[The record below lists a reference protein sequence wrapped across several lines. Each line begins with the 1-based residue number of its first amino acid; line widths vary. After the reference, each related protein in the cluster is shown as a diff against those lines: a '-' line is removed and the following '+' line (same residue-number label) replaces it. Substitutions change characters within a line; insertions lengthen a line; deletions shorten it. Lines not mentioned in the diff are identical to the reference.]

1 MSGTLATSMINTA
14 TSIANVANRLLLKQ
28 NSLLYSD
35 LNGKDKTTQ
44 LNLLK
49 DLEKK
54 PGNVFEIVYGLPV
67 TNTTINNTT
76 WNNPLYMKYDSTIN
90 FTNFLHPT
98 GTDPIGFAIKIFS
111 YIDILTDGSYIF
123 TNNKVTTNE
132 SPLLNLFLNGY
143 KILDLPTSANIV
155 PTNEVY
161 LKKGTYLL
169 YIEVVSTS
177 TINLTL
183 NLKGST
189 TTSIDTFISSTPY
202 KLLSN
207 ITNKRDESITNYCD
221 TNNLFTSGNVCDTSL
236 KSNDL
241 LNNRVQNACFNK
253 GTKKDILT
261 ETKDGKTL
269 FHSNCKKII
278 NDSTINK
285 NISDNA
291 KENYHKWANK
301 VVNDNK
307 INENKDRLEEYL
319 NILNPD
325 QQTFTLNNNLI
336 NYCETNS
343 KDSYNIPTNDIL
355 CNSIY
360 NRTYSENNLT
370 TKNNSINKIKTNYCT
385 SNDASGKPRYEND
398 PLCKNDYTTLLK
410 DTIQSRCIQGG
421 KYKADDQWCNT
432 LIDNNIKSTQ
442 DPYKTIISTRN
453 KLIESQ
459 ITSATSTQTTPLLDD
474 NTYNYVIGKY
484 NESTSKKLPEEL
496 LNQKLYDYCET
507 KETNYPTIDNS
518 QCKGIYNKFSTNQGI
533 IDSQKRMQESL
544 CQLSTNI
551 TTSNPKDGK
560 TNAYLCKDTIFN
572 TSDNLAKF
580 ATTVATHCATN
591 INSPECTN
599 YYKDIED
606 KILQQYIQPN
616 VIPVSKF
623 SNINKDTSLHEY
635 QNVVLESYENGTAS
649 TEANLSTESNS
660 STEANSSANT
670 TTDISTEMIESE
682 VVPIESNL
690 IILSEN
696 DNYDSM
702 YWILLFIFFL
712 LIITLIYS
720 CSCNKKKTNQ
730 EKIPMAIP
738 VVNQ

>member
-1 MSGTLATSMINTA
+1 MSSTLT
-14 TSIANVANRLLLKQ
+14 RDELKK

-49 DLEKK
+49 NLEKK
-54 PGNVFEIVYGLPV
+54 PGNVFEIVYGLDGILNKDSFHV
-67 TNTTINNTT
+67 TT
-76 WNNPLYMKYDSTIN
+76 WNNPVYMKYDSTIN
-90 FTNFLHPT
+90 FSKLLHPT
-98 GTDPIGFAIKIFS
+98 GIENTSYALKLFC
-111 YIDILTDGSYIF
+111 YIDITTDGLYIF
-123 TNNKVTTNE
+123 TNNKHNVMGFDST
-132 SPLLNLFLNGY
+132 PLLNLFLNGY
-143 KILDLPTSANIV
+143 KILDNITTS
-155 PTNEVY
+155 NEVF

-169 YIEVVSTS
+169 YIEFGNTQN

-189 TTSIDTFISSTPY
+189 TNSIDTFISSTPY

-241 LNNRVQNACFNK
+241 LNDRVQTTCFNR
-253 GTKKDILT
+253 GSNRDSLLT

-269 FHSNCKKII
+269 FNSNCKKII

-285 NISDNA
+285 TISNNA

-319 NILNPD
+319 NILKPD
-325 QQTFTLNNNLI
+325 EKIFTLNNNLI

-360 NRTYSENNLT
+360 NRTYTLNNIT
-370 TKNNSINKIKTNYCT
+370 TKNDSINKIKTNYCT
-385 SNDASGKPRYEND
+385 SNDTSGKPRYEND

-410 DTIQSRCIQGG
+410 NTIQSRCMPDD

-432 LIDNNIKSTQ
+432 LIDNNITSTQ
-442 DPYKTIISTRN
+442 DPYKTIIAARNNLIKTQIASSTIN
-453 KLIESQ
+453 
-459 ITSATSTQTTPLLDD
+459 QTKPLLDD

-507 KETNYPTIDNS
+507 KETNYPTLDNS
-518 QCKGIYNKFSTNQGI
+518 QCKGIYNKFSTNQEI
-533 IDSQKRMQESL
+533 KDSQKRMQESL
-544 CQLSTNI
+544 CQLPTNI
-551 TTSNPKDGK
+551 TTSNPNDGK

-616 VIPVSKF
+616 VIQPQSVSKF

-635 QNVVLESYENGTAS
+635 QNVVLESYENGITS
-649 TEANLSTESNS
+649 TEANSSTETNS
-660 STEANSSANT
+660 STEANSS
-670 TTDISTEMIESE
+670 TDILTEMVESE
-682 VVPIESNL
+682 LVPIESNL

-696 DNYDSM
+696 DNYDTM